1 MPTDDRAAAAESPY
15 ERLFRSN
22 RAWVAERTAADPE
35 FFTRRATSQSP
46 TFLFI
51 GCSDSRV
58 SAELL
63 TGVQPGEMFVH
74 RNVANVAGH
83 ADLNMLS
90 VLQYAVEALR
100 VKSVLVCGHYG
111 CGGVKAAMGDESHGL
126 VDHWLGGVRAVIR
139 LHEAELAAIADEN
152 ARYERL
158 VELNAAE
165 QAYNL
170 RRSPVVQAAWA
181 RGQSLSIHAMVYSLK
196 DGILRDLGVS
206 YDERG
211 AMGPGPATVAAASA
225 R

>member
-1 MPTDDRAAAAESPY
+1 MPADDRTAAPY
-15 ERLFRSN
+15 ARLLQRN
-22 RAWVAERTAADPE
+22 RAWAAERTAADPE

-74 RNVANVAGH
+74 RNVANMAGH

-90 VLQYAVEALR
+90 VLQYAVEALK
-100 VKSVLVCGHYG
+100 VQSVLVCGHYG
-111 CGGVKAAMGDESHGL
+111 CGGVKAAMGDDSHGL
-126 VDHWLGGVRAVIR
+126 VDYWLGGVRAVIR
-139 LHEAELAAIADEN
+139 LHEAELAAIADEG

-170 RRSPVVQAAWA
+170 RHSPVVQAAWA

-196 DGILRDLGVS
+196 DGVLRDLGVS
-206 YDERG
+206 YDGRGPVDQGRG
-211 AMGPGPATVAAASA
+211 AAPAAGT